1 MNSTLINFLIA
12 IKNASF
18 FKKEQLKIFYNKK
31 FLLLSKALYKH
42 GLIQDF
48 WLQKEKINFYIVI
61 NLKYNYNFSNLKNLK
76 IISKPSRSIFF
87 SFKDIFKIYEKQILY
102 IFSTSLGYLTSLE
115 CKEKQ
120 IGGILFF
127 YV

>member
-1 MNSTLINFLIA
+1 MNLILINFLIA
-12 IKNASF
+12 IKNASI
-18 FKKEQLKIFYNKK
+18 FKKDQLKIFYNKK
-31 FLLLSKALYKH
+31 FILLSKILYKQ

-48 WLQKEKINFYIVI
+48 WLQKENFNFYIII
-61 NLKYNYNFSNLKNLK
+61 NLKYTGNLKNFK

-87 SFKDIFKIYEKQILY
+87 SSKDIFKMYEKQVLY

-115 CKEKQ
+115 CKKNK

>member
-1 MNSTLINFLIA
+1 MNLILINFLIA
-12 IKNASF
+12 IKNASI
-18 FKKEQLKIFYNKK
+18 FKKDQLKIFYNKK
-31 FLLLSKALYKH
+31 FILLSKILYKQ

-48 WLQKEKINFYIVI
+48 WLQKENFNFYIII
-61 NLKYNYNFSNLKNLK
+61 NLKYTYNLSNLKNFK
-76 IISKPSRSIFF
+76 IVSKPSRSIFF
-87 SFKDIFKIYEKQILY
+87 SSKDIFKMYEKQVLY

-115 CKEKQ
+115 CKKNK

>member
-1 MNSTLINFLIA
+1 MNLILINFLIA
-12 IKNASF
+12 IKNASI
-18 FKKEQLKIFYNKK
+18 FKKDQLKIFYNKK
-31 FLLLSKALYKH
+31 FILLSKILYKQ

-48 WLQKEKINFYIVI
+48 WLQKENFNFYIII
-61 NLKYNYNFSNLKNLK
+61 NLKYTYKLSNLKNFK
-76 IISKPSRSIFF
+76 IVSKPSRSIFF
-87 SFKDIFKIYEKQILY
+87 SSKDIFKMYEKQVLY

-115 CKEKQ
+115 CKKNK